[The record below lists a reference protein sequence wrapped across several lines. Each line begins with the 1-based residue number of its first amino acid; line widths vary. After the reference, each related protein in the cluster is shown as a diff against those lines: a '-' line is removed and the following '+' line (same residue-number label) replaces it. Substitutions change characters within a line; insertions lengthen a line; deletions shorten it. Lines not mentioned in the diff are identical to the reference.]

1 MADTKMSKLFSTP
14 VGIAMLVSGVI
25 LIMFGIP
32 LAIGKGDI
40 SYGGISK

>member
-1 MADTKMSKLFSTP
+1 MADKKMSKLFSTP
-14 VGIAMLVSGVI
+14 LGIAMLASGVV
-25 LIMFGIP
+25 LIIFGIP